1 MPEIIGSG
9 NAVRFDVVFASR
21 DGRDLHVDI
30 YDPNG
35 PDHHRVAVLVFHP
48 GGWANGDRKMVQ
60 PQCEALARRGFT
72 ALAVEYRL
80 VPEAPW
86 PAQLADVKSAI
97 RWTLSHADEL
107 GIDPGKLVLQG
118 HSAGAHLALIAAGTS
133 SRGDL
138 DPDFGREAPAGPI
151 AAVVAY
157 YPPVRLDPERPVP
170 DMSAGLST
178 AVLAALRAAD
188 GSLPAGMLLADR
200 TTTEAAAT
208 ASPLN
213 YAADL
218 PPTVLFHGTS
228 DSMVAPAASESLYRK
243 MSAAGLVSE
252 LHLIAGVDHSFVF
265 VPSLSEGCAA
275 VAESFLSRYVIDP
288 QAFAEEETRVNP
300 IAAAR
305 RGAEA

>member
-1 MPEIIGSG
+1 MAENTGAG
-9 NAVRFDVVFASR
+9 TAVRFDVTYASR

-30 YDPNG
+30 YDPAG

-86 PAQLADVKSAI
+86 PAQLADVKTAI
-97 RWTLSHADEL
+97 RWTLGHADEL
-107 GIDPGKLVLQG
+107 GIEPGQLVLQG
-118 HSAGAHLALIAAGTS
+118 HSAGAHLALLAAGTWS
-133 SRGDL
+133 SGDL

-157 YPPVRLDPERPVP
+157 YPPVRLDPGRPVP
-170 DMSAGLST
+170 DMSSGLNP

-188 GSLPAGMLLADR
+188 GSLPAGMLLAG
-200 TTTEAAAT
+200 AAT
-208 ASPLN
+208 ADAAEIASPLS
-213 YAADL
+213 YAAGL

-228 DSMVAPAASESLYRK
+228 DSMVAPAGSEALYQK
-243 MSAAGLVSE
+243 MSAAGLASE

-265 VPSLSEGCAA
+265 VPSLTELCAA
-275 VAESFLSRYVIDP
+275 AAESFLSRHVIDP
-288 QAFAEEETRVNP
+288 EGFAEEEARANP

-305 RGAEA
+305 GGAS